1 MKNKTEIRIAGFGGQ
16 GIILSGYIIGKAAA
30 IYDNKFSTLI
40 QAFGPEARG
49 SSCSAQLIISDN
61 QILYPYLVK
70 PQISI
75 LLSVDAYERFHTEI
89 TPGGKILYEEDL
101 VEPKNIP
108 KGITAFGVP
117 ATRLAEEMGR
127 KIVMNIITVGFFSA
141 VTGITTYDATR
152 NAVGSSVPPGTEE
165 MNLRALETGYQYG
178 ADLIAK
184 TEKKPESKRV
194 KGQRQKVKDKSL
206 SA

>member
-1 MKNKTEIRIAGFGGQ
+1 MKNDTEIRIAGFGGQ

-61 QILYPYLVK
+61 QILYPYLVQ

-75 LLSVDAYERFHTEI
+75 LLSVDAYEKFHSEI
-89 TPGGKILYEEDL
+89 RPGDKILVEQDL
-101 VEPKNIP
+101 VEPKNAP
-108 KGITAFGVP
+108 KGVDIYGIP

-141 VTGITTYDATR
+141 VTGVTSYEATR
-152 NAVGSSVPPGTEE
+152 KAVESSVPPGTEE
-165 MNLRALETGYQYG
+165 INLRAFETGYQYG
-178 ADLIAK
+178 VQLLEAN
-184 TEKKPESKRV
+184 
-194 KGQRQKVKDKSL
+194 KVKSKKLKGKSK
-206 SA
+206 SP